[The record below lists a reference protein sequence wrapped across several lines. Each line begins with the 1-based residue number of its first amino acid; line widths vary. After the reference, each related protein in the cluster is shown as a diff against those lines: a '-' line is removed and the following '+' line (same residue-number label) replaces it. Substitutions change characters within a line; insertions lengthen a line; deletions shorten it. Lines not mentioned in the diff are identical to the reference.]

1 MDKHWNWRLNWKY
14 RIGQSRLPNTVHRK
28 NWTKSKAITSPSHGK
43 KSWKS
48 TSAHVWRSEFR
59 KMFSLLPHS
68 HLILTLLVCVCV
80 CIVCTLL
87 VFQFNSIQSSKLR
100 ITKNSNS
107 NWRRYNTDV
116 GVTLYYITLLLSRST
131 LSFSR
136 NSFSLFLIPPAMELT
151 RLRLTNYF

>member
-116 GVTLYYITLLLSRST
+116 GVTLYIILHCY
-131 LSFSR
+131 
-136 NSFSLFLIPPAMELT
+136 FLVLHFHSQETPFPCFWFHQPWNLPD
-151 RLRLTNYF
+151 YD